1 MKSSVVA
8 SLANNIS
15 AKPSRNIFHI
25 LAFGCWL
32 LVTAGLFTNVSQ
44 TQCNR
49 QSSLVQEE
57 NPKQSALNLYPL
69 KKRIRLSTGLSANTQ
84 QRGGRIRADKPPL
97 IIIHVTCVHCDP
109 LCNVLYRH
117 NTIAV
122 WFDCMSHGR
131 KRRQHSV
138 CGSVLR
144 QLDLCYMSLAC
155 PRSPYFLSLLIIT
168 V

>member
-122 WFDCMSHGR
+122 WFDCMSHGQ
-131 KRRQHSV
+131 KRRQSV
-138 CGSVLR
+138 VQFSGSWTFATCR
-144 QLDLCYMSLAC
+144 SLALAPHISC
-155 PRSPYFLSLLIIT
+155 LS
-168 V
+168 

>member
-1 MKSSVVA
+1 M
-8 SLANNIS
+8 
-15 AKPSRNIFHI
+15 
-25 LAFGCWL
+25 
-32 LVTAGLFTNVSQ
+32 TAGLFTNISQ

-57 NPKQSALNLYPL
+57 NPKHKCLKPVPL
-69 KKRIRLSTGLSANTQ
+69 KKRIRLSTGLNANTQ

-97 IIIHVTCVHCDP
+97 IILHVTCVHCDR

-131 KRRQHSV
+131 KRRQHLV

-144 QLDLCYMSLAC
+144 QLDLCYMSLAF